1 MEYTRVTFQIPTTSM
16 KSHLTPSER
25 ALNPNWLVQKSKL
38 AYTIENQWVMYSGMA
53 GSRDWA
59 IHLGFVCP
67 HLSVLLLCWF
77 HSQAQWL
84 WASPTQ
90 KARGVQQFL
99 LIMLLGSV
107 LTGNDDLLVSRS
119 RKTLLLHFPLFCVT
133 VFGSQ
138 ACSHAWSWANYG
150 AGVWD
155 TLIDLGLIYVLWC
168 DGCILS
174 HLEWPDWTSFLGM
187 SATVFPKEVSI
198 WTGGFCKGDGPPQSE
213 GASSNPPRPEWNI
226 RIYPVAS
233 VSLQNSD

>member
-119 RKTLLLHFPLFCVT
+119 EKNSASSFSFVLCYCVWVTSLFTCLILGQLWGRGVGYTDWLGSHLCAMVWWLHSESPWV
-133 VFGSQ
+133 
-138 ACSHAWSWANYG
+138 
-150 AGVWD
+150 AGLNIVS
-155 TLIDLGLIYVLWC
+155 GYVC
-168 DGCILS
+168 DG
-174 HLEWPDWTSFLGM
+174 
-187 SATVFPKEVSI
+187 VSKR
-198 WTGGFCKGDGPPQSE
+198 G
-213 GASSNPPRPEWNI
+213 
-226 RIYPVAS
+226 
-233 VSLQNSD
+233 